1 MLSSQFRSSIQHLLT
16 LSIQQNVYA
25 RHHCTSVNSGRE
37 SNIFNLFMSLDWQN
51 QTSSN
56 WILTEISESLEDK
69 KQEIAEQEMTDTN
82 QIQN

>member
-1 MLSSQFRSSIQHLLT
+1 
-16 LSIQQNVYA
+16 
-25 RHHCTSVNSGRE
+25 
-37 SNIFNLFMSLDWQN
+37 MSLDWQN